1 MNPRLNPRT
10 SLFALGLLGI
20 GLLAGAAQ
28 ADMPGETAI
37 KVSYSDLNLTTAAGS
52 QALYG
57 RIVTAAR
64 RVCGTDKVDIR
75 DLNTLASAQRCEAQA
90 IAGAVHQVHSP
101 ALAALSSA
109 RARQG

>member
-37 KVSYSDLNLTTAAGS
+37 KVSYGDLNLTTAAGS

-57 RIVTAAR
+57 RIVSAAR

-90 IAGAVHQVHSP
+90 IAGAVHQVHNP